1 VYVVTGVAS
10 PAPSGKR
17 DSPGLPPLTAI
28 SVARLDA
35 LYLIIV
41 TGGLVGGI
49 IAAIGGVGGVD
60 TVIWAASAAIG
71 LAFIAA
77 SVVTGLLRGQA
88 GVDIIALLAITGA
101 LVLGEY
107 LAGAV
112 IGVMLAS
119 GRALEDFA
127 AARSR
132 RELTALLARAPKVAN
147 RKAAGAIQ
155 TIPIGQVTSGDL
167 LMVKP
172 GEVVP
177 VDGLLLTGSA
187 SLDEAAIT
195 GESRVAER
203 GPGERVNSGSVN
215 VGSPFEFRATA
226 TAEHSTYS
234 GIVRLV
240 REAQA
245 SRAPSARLADRY
257 ALMFVPLTLVVA
269 GAAWLA
275 SGDAVRALAVLV
287 VATPCPLILAVPVA
301 IVSGISRSAR
311 RGIIV
316 KGGAAMEA
324 LAKARVLLFDKTGTL
339 TEGRPVVSE
348 VVEADGASAE
358 ILRLAASLEQVSP
371 HVHAAAIVREAR
383 SQGAALTLPAD
394 VAEETGL
401 GIHGKVDGHRVA
413 IGRLEWVS
421 PGTTPPAWVRRLRR
435 HIVFDSQAVVYVSI
449 DGALAG
455 AIVLEDPMRSDAP
468 RTLRLLRRTSTGS

>member
-1 VYVVTGVAS
+1 
-10 PAPSGKR
+10 
-17 DSPGLPPLTAI
+17 
-28 SVARLDA
+28 
-35 LYLIIV
+35 
-41 TGGLVGGI
+41 
-49 IAAIGGVGGVD
+49 
-60 TVIWAASAAIG
+60 
-71 LAFIAA
+71 
-77 SVVTGLLRGQA
+77 
-88 GVDIIALLAITGA
+88 
-101 LVLGEY
+101 
-107 LAGAV
+107 
-112 IGVMLAS
+112 
-119 GRALEDFA
+119 
-127 AARSR
+127 
-132 RELTALLARAPKVAN
+132 
-147 RKAAGAIQ
+147 
-155 TIPIGQVTSGDL
+155 
-167 LMVKP
+167 MVKP